1 MELDIGDMTRTKQR
15 RVNLIITVLDFTN
28 IILESKQ
35 TDFLYLILF
44 VGYKVSNVLS
54 RHYTL

>member
-44 VGYKVSNVLS
+44 V
-54 RHYTL
+54 